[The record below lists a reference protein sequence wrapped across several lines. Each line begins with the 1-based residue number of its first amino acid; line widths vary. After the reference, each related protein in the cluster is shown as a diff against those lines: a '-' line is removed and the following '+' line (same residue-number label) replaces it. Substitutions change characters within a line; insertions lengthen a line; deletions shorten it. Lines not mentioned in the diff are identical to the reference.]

1 MRRAWRAVFVLLLLL
16 VPSAAQAEE
25 RILRF
30 LSDVQVRK
38 DSSLDVT
45 ETITVFAEND
55 RINHGIFRDFPTRYR
70 GPHGSRMRVGFTLE
84 GATLD
89 GMPVPA
95 STQSIANGIRIKLG
109 DPDKIVEVGEHNF
122 VLHYRATREIG
133 RFKDYDEL
141 YWNATG
147 NGWIFP
153 IDQVVARIRLP
164 SAVKLGDRAF
174 YTGPEGSSASNAEV
188 MDEKPGEITFRTTQP
203 LGGHEGLTVAVA
215 FPKGVVDEPSKSSE
229 TAYLL
234 SDYGPPALGAFSL
247 LGLLGFYFFR
257 LAPGRTRSARRDRRA
272 ALLTTR
278 WPDPGGHALRRQD
291 ERRRPRLRRG
301 TGRHGRSWPCQNC
314 RGGRRLVLGQNP
326 DHRTNL

>member
-109 DPDKIVEVGEHNF
+109 
-122 VLHYRATREIG
+122 
-133 RFKDYDEL
+133 
-141 YWNATG
+141 
-147 NGWIFP
+147 
-153 IDQVVARIRLP
+153 
-164 SAVKLGDRAF
+164 
-174 YTGPEGSSASNAEV
+174 
-188 MDEKPGEITFRTTQP
+188 
-203 LGGHEGLTVAVA
+203 
-215 FPKGVVDEPSKSSE
+215 
-229 TAYLL
+229 
-234 SDYGPPALGAFSL
+234 
-247 LGLLGFYFFR
+247 
-257 LAPGRTRSARRDRRA
+257 
-272 ALLTTR
+272 
-278 WPDPGGHALRRQD
+278 
-291 ERRRPRLRRG
+291 
-301 TGRHGRSWPCQNC
+301 
-314 RGGRRLVLGQNP
+314 
-326 DHRTNL
+326 